1 MKNFLEES
9 SVEVQMRLHKAVG
22 LKVDGLSPT
31 RGDEVMIKIAFGN
44 DGTFTSGKMRLFIG
58 QKTCQINAM

>member
-1 MKNFLEES
+1 MSNS
-9 SVEVQMRLHKAVG
+9 NQMRLSKTDG

-44 DGTFTSGKMRLFIG
+44 DGTFTSRKMRLFIG